1 MDFSRLL
8 ISIIF
13 LIIIILFGT
22 SGYHLFE
29 GMPLFDAFYMT
40 LITIST
46 VGFSEIKPLSH
57 TGRIITMIIIVSGI
71 STLTY
76 TLGQMAKIFVEGELK
91 NLFGRR
97 KLEKQIAKLN
107 NHYIICGYGRIG
119 SVISKELADEN
130 IPFVVVEKDFGKIEK
145 LENDRFLYLNMDATS
160 EDTLIK
166 AGLERA
172 KGIVTAVSSDAD
184 NVFITLTAKG
194 LRPDIFILARTSDIK
209 NESKLLKAGATR
221 VVCPYLIGGSRMAQL
236 LKKPTVVDFIDI
248 AMMDGKLGLK
258 MEEAVV
264 GPNSNLIDKTLIS
277 SHIRKDFGVIIVAIK
292 KPSNEMIFNPL
303 PTEKLEAGD
312 VIVVI
317 GKKEDLK
324 RMNEVIV

>member
-1 MDFSRLL
+1 MDYFRLL
-8 ISIIF
+8 VSLLF
-13 LIIIILFGT
+13 LLGIILVGT
-22 SGYHLFE
+22 VGYTVFE
-29 GMPLFDAFYMT
+29 SMPLFDSFYMT

-46 VGFSEIKPLSH
+46 VGFSEIKPLSQA
-57 TGRIITMIIIVSGI
+57 GRIITIAIIISGI
-71 STLTY
+71 SVLTY
-76 TLGQMAKIFVEGELK
+76 TLGQVAKIFVEGELRK
-91 NLFGRR
+91 IFGRR
-97 KLEKQIAKLN
+97 KLEKQIATLN

-119 SVISKELADEN
+119 GIISKELAYEN
-130 IPFVVVEKDFGKIEK
+130 IPFVVVEQDPGKVEK
-145 LENDRFLYLNMDATS
+145 LENDGFLYLNKDATS
-160 EDTLIK
+160 EEALIK

-194 LRPDIFILARTSDIK
+194 IRSDIFILARTSDIK

-221 VVCPYLIGGSRMAQL
+221 VVCPYLIGGSRMAQV

-248 AMMDGKLGLK
+248 AMMNGQLGLK

-264 GPNSNLIDKTLIS
+264 GPNSNLIGKTLIS
-277 SHIRKDFGVIIVAIK
+277 SHIRQDFGVIIVAIK
-292 KPSNEMIFNPL
+292 KPTNEMIFNPL

-324 RMNEVIV
+324 RMNEVVV